1 MAVDDSGIIHIVW
14 ETAGSDG
21 GLSYVWS
28 GDGGASFSEPALIVA
43 RTDSGAPGSPSLIFD
58 DGYLVLT
65 WADGVGGQVAVW
77 EVSG

>member
-1 MAVDDSGIIHIVW
+1 
-14 ETAGSDG
+14 
-21 GLSYVWS
+21 VWS